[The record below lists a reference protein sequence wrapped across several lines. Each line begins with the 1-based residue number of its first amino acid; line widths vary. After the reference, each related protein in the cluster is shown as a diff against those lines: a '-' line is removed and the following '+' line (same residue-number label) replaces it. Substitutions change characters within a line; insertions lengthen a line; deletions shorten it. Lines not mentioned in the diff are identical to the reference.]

1 MPKHSQLRPLW
12 NGASKKAGTATWIW
26 DRGCLLFL
34 VSAVGPLGGVKP
46 KQRALAS
53 GFIKH
58 VHLFSHCWFYYR
70 VMVLL
75 VLGCSSFFL
84 MLQLLWCYACRFCC
98 CCCSCCGGG
107 PTVVVAPA
115 VVFEPRN
122 MWPRSAK
129 SELKPSMT
137 DQPWKI
143 FVKTPTKWLMSQH
156 NFCTSTMLYP
166 CKLDLISLVRTWGGP
181 NLEPT
186 SAALQIH
193 QFQRIVS
200 ANWD

>member
-12 NGASKKAGTATWIW
+12 SGASSNWHCHTSEIVAV
-26 DRGCLLFL
+26 CCM

-75 VLGCSSFFL
+75 VLGCSSFFR
-84 MLQLLWCYACRFCC
+84 CY
-98 CCCSCCGGG
+98 SCCDVMLVVSAAAVVVVV
-107 PTVVVAPA
+107 VVVAPA

-122 MWPRSAK
+122 MWPRSVK
-129 SELKPSMT
+129 SELKPSMA

-143 FVKTPTKWLMSQH
+143 DENPYQMV
-156 NFCTSTMLYP
+156 N
-166 CKLDLISLVRTWGGP
+166 
-181 NLEPT
+181 EP
-186 SAALQIH
+186 A
-193 QFQRIVS
+193 QFLHSHHVVPRQTGTHKPS
-200 ANWD
+200 ANLGRSQSGANFGSRSTSSNA